1 MKANSKNQVK
11 GQISFIEQK
20 LNKIGIEKL
29 SKDCEFSKRKAKKIS
44 AKDFLL
50 GFFLMAKNRENQS
63 YRNWAIKIGWIIK
76 DRVSKQALWKKM
88 QQTQIIFLKKV
99 LSLIIKDTLSNNNA
113 YPKLKMFKNVI
124 VEDSTAIK
132 LNDKLHKDY
141 PGNGYWDNKANKAIM
156 KIQAAYNITSRK
168 LLRLDVSSFR
178 DNDQGYSPKIVQ
190 ILKRGDLIIR
200 DLGYF
205 VLKVF
210 KELNEDGIFFIS
222 RMKKH
227 VNIFSKKDEP
237 PIDLAKML
245 KKRGSL
251 DIEVFLGEK
260 EKLPVRL
267 IALPVKEEIASERRR
282 KARANRDKRC
292 SPNQEH
298 LYLLGWELFITNVGK
313 EVLSPKDIAELYF
326 IRWRIEI
333 IFKSWKSYF
342 KITQIPKD
350 ANKIRVES
358 FIYCTLIFI
367 VLFQVHFYNYYL
379 SKLKS
384 RALPSEEISL
394 LRLMQFMIS
403 NIDVI
408 LQPYSTVSW
417 RNGNLIF
424 DQINYYCQYE
434 SRKDRVNFSQKLRI
448 LS

>member
-1 MKANSKNQVK
+1 MKANSKSQIK

-29 SKDCEFSKRKAKKIS
+29 SKDCDFSKRKAKKIS

-50 GFFLMAKNRENQS
+50 GFFLMAKNRENHS

-88 QQTQIIFLKKV
+88 RQAQIIFLKKV
-99 LSLIIKDTLSNNNA
+99 LSAIINETMNIAND
-113 YPKLKMFKNVI
+113 YPKLKSFRNVI
-124 VEDSTAIK
+124 VEDSTAIG
-132 LNDKLHKDY
+132 LNDKLYKDY
-141 PGNGYWDNKANKAIM
+141 PGNGYWDKKAKKAIM
-156 KIQAAYNITSRK
+156 KIQAAYNITSRR

-178 DNDQGYSPKIVQ
+178 DNDQGYSANIVQ

-210 KELNEDGIFFIS
+210 KELNKDGIFYIS

-227 VNIFSKKDEP
+227 VNIFLKKDEP
-237 PIDLAKML
+237 AIDLAKML
-245 KKRGSL
+245 KKRGTL

-267 IALPVKEEIASERRR
+267 VALPVKEEIANERRR
-282 KARANRDKRC
+282 KAKTNRDKRC
-292 SPNQEH
+292 SPNKEH

-326 IRWRIEI
+326 IRWRIET

-358 FIYCTLIFI
+358 FIYCMLIFI

-384 RALPSEEISL
+384 RALQTEEISL

-403 NIDVI
+403 NIDIV
-408 LQPYSTVSW
+408 LQPYSTDSW
-417 RNGNLIF
+417 SNEQLIF

-434 SRKDRVNFSQKLRI
+434 SRKDRVNFSQQLRKLG
-448 LS
+448 

>member
-1 MKANSKNQVK
+1 MKANSENQIK
-11 GQISFIEQK
+11 GQISFIEEK
-20 LNKIGIEKL
+20 LNKIDIEKL
-29 SKDCEFSKRKAKKIS
+29 SKDCDFSKRKAKKVT

-50 GFFLMAKNRENQS
+50 GFFLMAKSRENQS

-88 QQTQIIFLKKV
+88 QQTQIIFLKEV
-99 LSLIIKDTLSNNNA
+99 LSAVIKQTLSMSNDH
-113 YPKLKMFKNVI
+113 PKLKVFKNVI
-124 VEDSTAIK
+124 IEDSTAIQ
-132 LNDKLHKDY
+132 LNDRLHKDY
-141 PGNGYWDNKANKAIM
+141 PGNGYWDKKAKKAIL
-156 KIQAAYNITSRK
+156 KIQAAYNLSRRK
-168 LLRLDVSSFR
+168 FIRLEVNSFR
-178 DNDQGYSPKIVQ
+178 ENDQGYSPKIVQ

-210 KELNEDGIFFIS
+210 KRLNEDGIFFIS

-227 VNIFSKKDEP
+227 VNIFSKKDEQV
-237 PIDLAKML
+237 IDLAKML
-245 KKRGSL
+245 KKRGDL
-251 DIEVFLGEK
+251 DIEVFVGEK

-267 IALPVKEEIASERRR
+267 IAIPVKEEIASERRR

-292 SPNQEH
+292 SPNKEH

-342 KITQIPKD
+342 KITEIPKD

-358 FIYCTLIFI
+358 FIYCMLIFI

-403 NIDVI
+403 NIDIV
-408 LQPYSTVSW
+408 LQPYSTESW
-417 RNGNLIF
+417 RNEDLIF
-424 DQINYYCQYE
+424 DQINYYCRYE
-434 SRKDRVNFSQKLRI
+434 SRKDRINFSQQLRI
-448 LS
+448 LG

>member
-1 MKANSKNQVK
+1 
-11 GQISFIEQK
+11 
-20 LNKIGIEKL
+20 
-29 SKDCEFSKRKAKKIS
+29 
-44 AKDFLL
+44 
-50 GFFLMAKNRENQS
+50 
-63 YRNWAIKIGWIIK
+63 
-76 DRVSKQALWKKM
+76 
-88 QQTQIIFLKKV
+88 
-99 LSLIIKDTLSNNNA
+99 
-113 YPKLKMFKNVI
+113 MFKNVI
-124 VEDSTAIK
+124 VEDSTAIQ

-141 PGNGYWDNKANKAIM
+141 PGNRYWDNKAEKAIM
-156 KIQAAYNITSRK
+156 KIQAAYNITSRR
-168 LLRLDVSSFR
+168 LLRLDISSFR
-178 DNDQGYSPKIVQ
+178 DNDQGYSPNIAQLV
-190 ILKRGDLIIR
+190 KRGDLIIR

-210 KELNEDGIFFIS
+210 KELHKDGIFFIS

-237 PIDLAKML
+237 AIDLAKML
-245 KKRGSL
+245 SKRGSL
-251 DIEVFLGEK
+251 DIEVFVGEK

-282 KARANRDKRC
+282 KARTNRDKRC
-292 SPNQEH
+292 STNKEH

-342 KITQIPKD
+342 KITEIPKD
-350 ANKIRVES
+350 ANKIRTES
-358 FIYCTLIFI
+358 YIYCMLIFI

-403 NIDVI
+403 NIDII
-408 LQPYSTVSW
+408 LQPYSTGSR
-417 RNGNLIF
+417 RNENLIF
-424 DQINYYCQYE
+424 QQINYYCQYE
-434 SRKDRVNFSQKLRI
+434 SRKDRVNFSQRLRKLG
-448 LS
+448 